1 MVFGIYSPPY
11 EYLVLMTVTEEFFGE
26 EETLTLTTLTH
37 ISRLVRFFFCLIHEI
52 GAVYIPRL
60 KKRGIKKKSGVE

>member
-1 MVFGIYSPPY
+1 
-11 EYLVLMTVTEEFFGE
+11 MTVTEEFFGE